1 MFDVYMEGQSVDPR
15 TRMRM
20 MMALVASLAVTATA
34 GSVSLAAGRL
44 SIGTVGPPSF
54 GAVELSLH
62 SMAPMVRTDPPPR
75 PKTPSTKAVASAVAA
90 RTTPNPRRGEP
101 KAESNDGAPTEQV
114 SKNPSGFES
123 GSEDGEVGIPGPRS
137 PGCVG
142 VGCVPNAPIG
152 KPSEIGVPSKTG
164 AEPQKAREALSVL
177 KARGIYTPDPQA
189 ATLAKTKTGLG
200 TRRPGSVKVAF
211 CVGPNGKV
219 SSSKIARR
227 FSGDPEVDR
236 ICRAAVQ
243 KWRFKPARV
252 GGKARTTCS
261 DVTFRIEFDG

>member
-20 MMALVASLAVTATA
+20 MMALVASLAVTTVA
-34 GSVSLAAGRL
+34 GSMSFAAGKL

-54 GAVELSLH
+54 GAVELSIH
-62 SMAPMVRTDPPPR
+62 TMAPMVRTDPPER
-75 PKTPSTKAVASAVAA
+75 PKAPATQAAASAVAA

-101 KAESNDGAPTEQV
+101 KAESNDGAPTEAV
-114 SKNPSGFES
+114 SKHRSGAPSGS
-123 GSEDGEVGIPGPRS
+123 NNGEIGIPGPRS
-137 PGCVG
+137 QGCVG

-152 KPSEIGVPSKTG
+152 TPPSGRIPNKTG
-164 AEPQKAREALSVL
+164 GEPDKAREALSVL

-189 ATLAKTKTGLG
+189 AALAKTKTGLG
-200 TRRPGSVKVAF
+200 TRRPGMVKVSF

-219 SSSKIARR
+219 SSSKVARK

-252 GGKARTTCS
+252 GGKAHTTCS

>member
-20 MMALVASLAVTATA
+20 MMALVASLAVTTVA
-34 GSVSLAAGRL
+34 GSMSFAAGKL

-54 GAVELSLH
+54 GAVELSIH
-62 SMAPMVRTDPPPR
+62 TMAPMVRTDPPPR
-75 PKTPSTKAVASAVAA
+75 PKAPATKAAASAVAA

-114 SKNPSGFES
+114 SKNRAGFGS
-123 GSEDGEVGIPGPRS
+123 GSDEGEVGIPGPESR
-137 PGCVG
+137 GCVG

-152 KPSEIGVPSKTG
+152 TRPLSRVPNKTG
-164 AEPQKAREALSVL
+164 SGPQKAREALSVL

-189 ATLAKTKTGLG
+189 AALAKTKTGLG
-200 TRRPGSVKVAF
+200 TRRPGMVKVSF
-211 CVGPNGKV
+211 CVGPSGKV
-219 SSSKIARR
+219 SSAKIARK